1 MYKASNKV
9 GFCTI
14 SNYDLFDQ
22 SLNFT
27 STMQTVNFSSTLPK
41 KKSRMEP
48 LREVLTLSSLNLTYY
63 LCSEKFSGQKIAN
76 NFFINNNQLRC
87 ENILTLRQRKL
98 FQFLDN
104 YVILPEYLNN
114 FTAWSGNQQCNIY
127 SLLSSTELNLSF
139 LYKLFF
145 TPVKNTVKPLF
156 TRRIA

>member
-114 FTAWSGNQQCNIY
+114 FTA
-127 SLLSSTELNLSF
+127 
-139 LYKLFF
+139 
-145 TPVKNTVKPLF
+145 
-156 TRRIA
+156 